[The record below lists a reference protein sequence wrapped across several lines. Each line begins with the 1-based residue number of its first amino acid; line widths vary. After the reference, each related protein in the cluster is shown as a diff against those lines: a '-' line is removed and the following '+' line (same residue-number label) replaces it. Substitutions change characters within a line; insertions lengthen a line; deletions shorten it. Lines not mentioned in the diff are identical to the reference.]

1 MENIVMAVSKK
12 ESGKHVQVGSVSI
25 TVPTLEDLIPHMG
38 AKVTGKED
46 GLPVYDSDIANW
58 LQSSMLAYCKA
69 AARNK
74 VKPGTAEVKDG
85 LKIATNWEELCA
97 EGERGGNAAGL
108 AIFREAKQAF
118 ADWVAKLGK
127 SEAATQTLITLFSNK
142 QALLTQSAA
151 NKAKMADYVTKFAES
166 LAEEAL
172 ERFERPIS
180 SVLENCAATTEA
192 DDF

>member
-1 MENIVMAVSKK
+1 MENIVMTISKK
-12 ESGKHVQVGSVSI
+12 ENGKHAPLGNVSI

-74 VKPGTAEVKDG
+74 IKPGTADVKDG

-127 SEAATQTLITLFSNK
+127 SEAATATLIKLFSDK
-142 QALLTQSAA
+142 SAILTQSVA
-151 NKAKMADYVTKFAES
+151 NRQKMAAYVEQFAGS
-166 LAEEAL
+166 LAEDVA
-172 ERFERPIS
+172 ERFERPIMAVIEACS
-180 SVLENCAATTEA
+180 ATVEA